1 MEIPVTN
8 SLIVTVDVSI
18 EACRVTLL
26 GTFCGDLFRSVNV
39 TEQLRNHV
47 GSHKIPPE
55 KVFWV
60 WFLGPNIFLAGTWM
74 SRVRSFWDVPL
85 LTAISD
91 DFYSSSLAKTCR
103 NKWNAFHVFKSIL
116 SNSHLTNKSQLKH
129 IETIYTRKKGTHLS
143 EFIEYFP
150 SRSWK

>member
-1 MEIPVTN
+1 
-8 SLIVTVDVSI
+8 
-18 EACRVTLL
+18 
-26 GTFCGDLFRSVNV
+26 
-39 TEQLRNHV
+39 
-47 GSHKIPPE
+47 
-55 KVFWV
+55 
-60 WFLGPNIFLAGTWM
+60 M

-103 NKWNAFHVFKSIL
+103 NKWTAFHVFKSIL

-129 IETIYTRKKGTHLS
+129 IETIFFGKKTFLS
-143 EFIEYFP
+143 EFREYFP